1 MIFGA
6 KFVNLINKKP
16 VELLAKVEN
25 VISSESKRD
34 EYTILPLVLYLEWVN
49 HFEDFVGL
57 VVYVPFF
64 FPQNNRNQWDYYPFT
79 IHLFIGNS
87 FNIDTFV
94 IRLITLFYKSFIKA
108 FSRR

>member
-1 MIFGA
+1 MSIAYFIVIFGA

-25 VISSESKRD
+25 VTSSESKRD

-64 FPQNNRNQWDYYPFT
+64 FLKIIAISGITIRSQFT
-79 IHLFIGNS
+79 YLLGIPSILIHL
-87 FNIDTFV
+87 
-94 IRLITLFYKSFIKA
+94 L
-108 FSRR
+108 